1 MDRLAVGIP
10 PGVPGARRGFQRL
23 GQIAQPSKFQGLNS
37 KGRVGDP
44 LLSVQEDRFVGL
56 EEGVGEFGPGVDG
69 GQRRVHR
76 DAAGGAVVCAAF
88 FAGGHG
94 GDFVGDALFAF
105 RFLGTRDGEGERDFE
120 GFAGGVRFYVA
131 DAE

>member
-1 MDRLAVGIP
+1 MNAVGAARDARL
-10 PGVPGARRGFQRL
+10 PGRGPRSQKGGSETLSYFQFRK
-23 GQIAQPSKFQGLNS
+23 IASLVWK
-37 KGRVGDP
+37 
-44 LLSVQEDRFVGL
+44 
-56 EEGVGEFGPGVDG
+56 GVGEFGPGVDG

-105 RFLGTRDGEGERDFE
+105 RFLGTRNGGGERDFE